1 MKQNKEYEVRSA
13 EILIDSDSE
22 SRKVCGYAVRFDSDS
37 VDMGFTERICK
48 GAITEDTIRRS
59 DVLAL
64 LNHNSDKV
72 LARSK
77 FGVGSMKLTVDDKG
91 LFYEFDAPDTEAGN
105 ELLQQLRRQE
115 ITASSFAFTVK
126 SSAEN
131 ERWYRDANGVS
142 RRDIYHIEQL
152 YDCSPVYFPAYEMTS
167 CSRRSLEALT
177 ADEIEKT
184 EELEKEP
191 QTAEET
197 RSEEVIEQVAETP
210 AQEPNDV
217 PEPVET
223 ETVTENAEEPAEE
236 TVEEPVTVEQNDTEN
251 TEEAVAEPVETVN
264 DNDTIEEPKERS
276 LEASETNNK
285 NSNIRTTMNSFNL
298 LKAIRSVAFNEKMDA
313 ITESV
318 LAKGAEE
325 WRASGRELT
334 GQIQIPSE
342 IRTITITDE
351 HDDVVE
357 AEVMD
362 LIRPLFANKVL
373 GNARQISGLK
383 GDVRYPIISKTLPGV
398 GFEGEITQDSESSNT
413 FNSILLQPH
422 RLSGTIYVSK
432 QFLLQES
439 VGAQQALSDL
449 LIESLA
455 QKLEKTYLGAGAA
468 DNSNGKN
475 IPAGLFYG
483 VTSGS
488 VSNFKDLCSFEGQA
502 LENCY
507 NLDAMRYILNP
518 KAWAE
523 IRGTFQY
530 GGKTTR
536 MVMEGNEIDG
546 RAFDISQN
554 LGAANSKTIAL
565 VNWDDIVAATWA
577 GVELS
582 IDSNSVTMAR
592 SGQVAITVSMFVD
605 IKRLR
610 DEAVQLATIGSGS
623 TTIDPSVG
631 A

>member
-1 MKQNKEYEVRSA
+1 MKQQKEYEVRSA

-37 VDMGFTERICK
+37 VDMGFTERIVK

-91 LFYEFDAPDTEAGN
+91 LYYEFEAPDTVAGN

-210 AQEPNDV
+210 AQEPNDA

-223 ETVTENAEEPAEE
+223 EAVTENAEESAEE
-236 TVEEPVTVEQNDTEN
+236 TVEQNDTEN
-251 TEEAVAEPVETVN
+251 TEEVVTEPVETVN

-276 LEASETNNK
+276 LEASDTNNK
-285 NSNIRTTMNSFNL
+285 ISNIRTMNSFNL

-318 LAKGAEE
+318 LEKGAEE
-325 WRASGRELT
+325 WRNSGRELT

-342 IRTITITDE
+342 IRTITIADE

-398 GFEGEITQDSESSNT
+398 GFEGEITQDSESTNT

-432 QFLLQES
+432 QFLMQES
-439 VGAQQALSDL
+439 VGAEQALKDL

-468 DNSNGKN
+468 DNTNGKN

-483 VTSGS
+483 VTAES
-488 VSNFKDLCSFEGQA
+488 VANFKDLCAFEA
-502 LENCY
+502 EAVDNCY
-507 NLDAMRYILNP
+507 NLDAMKYVLNP

-523 IRGTFQY
+523 IRGSFQY

-554 LGAANSKTIAL
+554 LGAANSKTLAL

-592 SGQVAITVSMFVD
+592 TGQVAITVSMFVD
-605 IKRLR
+605 IKKLR

-623 TTIDPSVG
+623 TTVDTSVG